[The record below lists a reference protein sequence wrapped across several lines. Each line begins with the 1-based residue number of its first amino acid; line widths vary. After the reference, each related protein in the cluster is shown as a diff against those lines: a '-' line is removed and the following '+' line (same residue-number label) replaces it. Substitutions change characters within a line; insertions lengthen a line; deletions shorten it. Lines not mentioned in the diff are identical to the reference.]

1 MDDNFARA
9 DDKSPVVERFL
20 RYKRVIQG
28 RSKKTVDEYGLDL
41 RTFFRYL
48 ISAREGSIPEEEA
61 FDKISIACA
70 DDEFVRSITT
80 LEILEFMAFCANE
93 RGNNAAARSRKLS
106 AIKSFFKYL
115 TVSEKLLTQNP
126 ANDIESPKKKQT
138 LPKFLTLERR
148 KRICSSKAAK
158 RKKI

>member
-1 MDDNFARA
+1 MEEKYERA

-28 RSKKTVDEYGLDL
+28 RSKKTVEEYGLDL

-48 ISAREGSIPEEEA
+48 IAAREGNVPDEEE
-61 FDKISIACA
+61 FEKISIACV
-70 DDEFVRSITT
+70 DDEFVKSVTT

-115 TVSEKLLTQNP
+115 SAGEKLISKKP
-126 ANDIESPKKKQT
+126 GKRYRSPEKEKNT
-138 LPKFLTLERR
+138 PETSFAR
-148 KRICSSKAAK
+148 
-158 RKKI
+158 